1 MQTSTS
7 DLEGKTLASGYTLFE
22 SLLLIL
28 LLTTILSF
36 PVLAF
41 SAWKNELAVY
51 QFFSQFEKRIYTTQK
66 IAIVNQIQTGFYWN
80 NDENQIIFRMSQP
93 DEASWKVLDIPD
105 EITLKR
111 HASITFAAGTGNES
125 SLKAY
130 QFYWE
135 EKGKRLRINSRWG
148 VDAIQKELNR
158 KGFILLESLTALM
171 IASVCVYLVSFG
183 QLFLLQAEKNSGEEM
198 LLIRMVYEDTKT
210 QRIYHKRPE
219 RSEEMIMYD
228 IQIIENNGV
237 IEKVLV
243 NMEKEAINI
252 EKTRNPGIYAD

>member
-1 MQTSTS
+1 M
-7 DLEGKTLASGYTLFE
+7 
-22 SLLLIL
+22 
-28 LLTTILSF
+28 
-36 PVLAF
+36 
-41 SAWKNELAVY
+41 
-51 QFFSQFEKRIYTTQK
+51 
-66 IAIVNQIQTGFYWN
+66 
-80 NDENQIIFRMSQP
+80 
-93 DEASWKVLDIPD
+93 
-105 EITLKR
+105 
-111 HASITFAAGTGNES
+111 
-125 SLKAY
+125 
-130 QFYWE
+130 
-135 EKGKRLRINSRWG
+135 
-148 VDAIQKELNR
+148 DAIQKELNR

-198 LLIRMVYEDTKT
+198 LLIRMVYEDTNT
-210 QRIYHKRPE
+210 QLIYHKRPE